1 MASNYTPNESEKLA
15 MTSTNVTITMR
26 HNTANAKTG
35 QPFTT
40 DGQRR
45 GSAVSLFRNAAKK
58 AGMVVRQ
65 TFSADDLVDGIPVA
79 GASRGTPVPVTTYAM
94 AMGSVGIRSASRNYG
109 AGAVALSWI
118 LAAGR
123 SNSFDGST
131 ATTEHHKHLIVRHV
145 GGPTLADYL
154 ASPADYDGADGP
166 TLEIIPQR

>member
-58 AGMVVRQ
+58 
-65 TFSADDLVDGIPVA
+65 
-79 GASRGTPVPVTTYAM
+79 YC
-94 AMGSVGIRSASRNYG
+94 
-109 AGAVALSWI
+109 AL
-118 LAAGR
+118 G
-123 SNSFDGST
+123 
-131 ATTEHHKHLIVRHV
+131 
-145 GGPTLADYL
+145 
-154 ASPADYDGADGP
+154 SPADVAADIVKFYEAGCRTIVFDLIGP
-166 TLEIIPQR
+166 YEERIEHTEAIASDVLPLLASYRH